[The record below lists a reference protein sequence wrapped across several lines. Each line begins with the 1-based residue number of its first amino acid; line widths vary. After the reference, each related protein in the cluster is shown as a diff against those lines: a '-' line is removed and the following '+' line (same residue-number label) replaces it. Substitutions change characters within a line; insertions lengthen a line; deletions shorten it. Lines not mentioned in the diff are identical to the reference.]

1 MPAGFDIESACM
13 AENDPSL
20 PARIAARLQRARD
33 ALLTRLGLRR
43 GRWHRGQTTLAT
55 IRLLPGLGGHRTWRY
70 GLFVPA
76 GMRDDEAAPLIVL
89 LHGCH
94 QRALRFGEA
103 TGWAAYADQ
112 ARVRLLCPDQRRL
125 SNLLRCWNW
134 FDPRAQRGQGE
145 LSVVLAMIEQIS
157 GAIAIAP
164 GAVGVVGLSAGGA
177 LAALLGFHYPERFR
191 AVVAVAA
198 PPLLGAYGHQTPRQV
213 MLNGLA
219 RDPGTAL
226 GTDARACAPM
236 LVIHGSA
243 DAVVNPRC
251 ADQLTEQAVESWRRA
266 HAQIDRAT
274 QEEDSGRIRVTEYRA
289 GERLV
294 VRQIEYAG
302 LGHTWTGGPGGHPYC
317 ERGGP
322 DLTGACA
329 QFLKD
334 CGFSR
339 A

>member
-1 MPAGFDIESACM
+1 MAGNE
-13 AENDPSL
+13 PSL
-20 PARIAARLQRARD
+20 PARLAARLQQARA
-33 ALLTRLGLRR
+33 ALLTRLGLGR
-43 GRWHRGQTTLAT
+43 GRWRRGQLMLAT
-55 IRLLPGLGGHRTWRY
+55 IRLLPRLGGHRTWRF

-76 GMRDDEAAPLIVL
+76 GLRDDEAAPLIVL

-103 TGWAAYADQ
+103 AGWTAYADQ
-112 ARVRLLCPDQRRL
+112 TRVRLLCPDQRRL

-134 FDPRAQRGQGE
+134 FDPRAQLGQGE
-145 LSVVLAMIEQIS
+145 LSIVLAMIDQVA
-157 GAIAIAP
+157 GAVAIAP

-198 PPLLGAYGHQTPRQV
+198 PPLIGAYGHQTPRQV
-213 MLNGLA
+213 MQHGLA
-219 RDPGTAL
+219 RDPATAL
-226 GTDARACAPM
+226 GANLRACAP
-236 LVIHGSA
+236 LLIIHGAA
-243 DAVVNPRC
+243 DVVVNPRC
-251 ADQLTEQAVESWRRA
+251 AAQLAEQAVESWRRA
-266 HAQIDRAT
+266 HVQIDCAV

-289 GERLV
+289 GGQLV
-294 VRQIEYAG
+294 VRQMAYAG
-302 LGHTWTGGPGGHPYC
+302 LEHAWTGGPGGHPYC
-317 ERGGP
+317 EHGGP

-334 CGFSR
+334 CGLFR